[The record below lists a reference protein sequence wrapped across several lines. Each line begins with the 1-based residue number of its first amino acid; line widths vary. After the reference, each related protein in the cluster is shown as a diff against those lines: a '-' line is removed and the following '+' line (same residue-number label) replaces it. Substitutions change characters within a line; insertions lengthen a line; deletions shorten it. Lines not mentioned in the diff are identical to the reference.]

1 MRCRQRGLT
10 YIELL
15 VALTVLVVVAAAA
28 MPLYRWDEKRR
39 REEHL
44 RMTLETVRSAIDL
57 YKKYA
62 DEGMI
67 VQTDVDQKGYPK
79 DLDELV
85 AGVQIGDP
93 NSPESSFIQFLRR
106 IPVDPITER
115 AEWGLR
121 SYQDDWDSRS
131 WGGENVW
138 DIYSLAPGKALDGSS
153 YSDW

>member
-1 MRCRQRGLT
+1 MRCRERGLT
-10 YIELL
+10 WIELL
-15 VALTVLVVVAAAA
+15 VAVTVLAVVATAA

-44 RMTLETVRSAIDL
+44 RMTLETVRGAIDL
-57 YKKYA
+57 YKKYC

-67 VQTDVDQKGYPK
+67 VQTDVDQKGYPR

-85 AGVQIGDP
+85 SGVQIGDP

-106 IPVDPITER
+106 IPVDPITGR

-121 SYQDDWDSRS
+121 SYQDDWDSQS

-138 DIYSLAPGKALDGSS
+138 DIYSLAPGRALDGSS